1 MSSPPSFSIVAP
13 AKINLYLHVI
23 GNRDDGFHN
32 LDSLVAFA
40 GIQDT
45 LQFTPADDLSLEI
58 EGPFAP
64 ELATASDNLI
74 LQAARALAQMA
85 GVTEGAHIRLTKR
98 LPLASGIGGGSADA
112 AATIKGLVRLW
123 DIKSEPRDLQKLAL
137 TLGAD
142 VPVCLNGRAVFMG
155 GIGEELSP
163 APALPS
169 ASLVLVNPGVAL
181 STPAVFME
189 RAQLTVR
196 NSAPGR
202 FDYSPNDIAELA
214 AILKTRR
221 NDLAPA
227 ALKMAP
233 VIGQVLAELEG
244 CAGALMARMSGSGA
258 TCFGLFEDPGEAAAA
273 TLKLSNER
281 PDWWVRAGS
290 LEADINRLN

>member
-1 MSSPPSFSIVAP
+1 MTTPHAFSIAAP
-13 AKINLYLHVI
+13 AKINLYLHVT
-23 GNRDDGFHN
+23 GRRDDGFHH

-45 LQFTPADDLSLEI
+45 LKFTPADDLSLDA

-64 ELATASDNLI
+64 ELAVVPDNLV
-74 LQAARALAQMA
+74 LQAARALAKMA
-85 GVTEGAHIRLTKR
+85 GVAGGAHIELTKR

-112 AATIKGLVRLW
+112 AATLKGLVRLW
-123 DIKSEPRDLQKLAL
+123 DIKPEPQDLQKLAL

-142 VPVCLNGRAVFMG
+142 VPVCLNGRAVFMA
-155 GIGEELSP
+155 GIGEELTP
-163 APALPS
+163 APTLPA

-181 STPAVFME
+181 STPAVFKE
-189 RAQLTVR
+189 RAKMEVQD
-196 NSAPGR
+196 SAPGR
-202 FDYSPNDIAELA
+202 FDYSPKDSAELV

-227 ALKMAP
+227 ATRMAP
-233 VIGQVLAELEG
+233 VIAQVLAELEG
-244 CAGALMARMSGSGA
+244 CSGALLARMSGSGA
-258 TCFGLFEDPGEAAAA
+258 TCFCLFEYPGEAAAA
-273 TLKLSNER
+273 TLKLSSER